1 MMRHCLNKKLM
12 FSVDQ
17 MLKAIKILIFIL
29 SCRNDP
35 VLIMYLLSRVLKYL
49 VRPKIVQ
56 PTKLRDF
63 LINAI
68 LLGF

>member
-56 PTKLRDF
+56 PTKLQDF

-68 LLGF
+68 FLGF